1 MEPMKPDAKARILE
15 ENPQAQPGDLE
26 EYELLLSQRFTM
38 DPDVAAAPGD
48 ESEPNEIAAR
58 LEHLHRKLFPEQYAH
73 AI

>member
-15 ENPQAQPGDLE
+15 EQPHAQPGDLE

-48 ESEPNEIAAR
+48 ESASDQVDAR
-58 LEHLHRKLFPEQYAH
+58 LEHLHRKLFPDQYAH
-73 AI
+73 A